1 MVIIGFGLFK
11 WALALIQS
19 VHEAN
24 KANKR
29 MTRRIPNANAN
40 LEGERQ
46 SKSLSLSS
54 SSSILTSSL
63 IMEEALILSAM
74 TS

>member
-40 LEGERQ
+40 LDGERQ

-54 SSSILTSSL
+54 SSTLTSSL
-63 IMEEALILSAM
+63 IMDEALILSAM